1 METRDRPHRLKQA
14 LQRPRKDLA
23 AVVGTHGILLLYT
36 AFALGPIVLIVM
48 NSVKARNAIFSEPLA
63 WPTADTF
70 SLEGYQT
77 VFDRGQFGTYF
88 TNSTIVTVVSVML
101 IVGFSAMAAFA
112 LTEYDVPFFGPLLGF
127 FALGIMIPIRLGT
140 VSILKLMVSLGLVNS
155 LTALILVYIAMGLP
169 LGIIIMAQ
177 FMRQTPGELK
187 DAARV
192 DGAGELRVFRMILPL
207 VRPGLAAVAVVSM
220 LPIWNDLWFP
230 LVLAPSDETATVTL
244 GVTEFVGQFVVDWS
258 AVLSALTIGA
268 VPLIILFVIFS
279 RQFISGLTAGVGK
292 Q

>member
-1 METRDRPHRLKQA
+1 MATRDNSQPMNRDSR
-14 LQRPRKDLA
+14 RSPRGLFAK
-23 AVVGTHGILLLYT
+23 VGTHALLLLYT
-36 AFALGPIVLIVM
+36 AFALGPIILIVM
-48 NSVKARNAIFSEPLA
+48 NSVKSQNAIFSEPLA
-63 WPTADTF
+63 WPTAETF
-70 SLEGYQT
+70 SLEGYAT

-88 TNSTIVTVVSVML
+88 TNSAIVTTVSVVL
-101 IVGFSAMAAFA
+101 IVAFSAMAAFA
-112 LTEYDVPFFGPLLGF
+112 LTEYDIPLLGLLLGF

-140 VSILKLMVSLGLVNS
+140 VSILKLMVSLRLVNS
-155 LTALILVYIAMGLP
+155 LTALILVYVAMSLP
-169 LGIIIMAQ
+169 LAIIIMAQ

-192 DGAGELRVFRMILPL
+192 DGAGELRVFQLILPL

-230 LVLAPSDETATVTL
+230 LVLAPSDATSTVTL
-244 GVTEFVGQFVVDWS
+244 GVTQFVGQFVVDWS

-268 VPLIILFVIFS
+268 LPLIILFVIFS

-292 Q
+292 